1 MAGRRTKSTQTKSG
15 NCGTPPK
22 ESLRTLRLVLDHQET
37 AVILVSRDFQ
47 IEYLNAAAQSLLNTS
62 AQFAQQTHVTEL
74 FTDPAMPLTQW
85 ELSLQ
90 DEVPLANRSA
100 SLILKDG
107 SSLLADYRITP
118 ILDLDAALVELHEM
132 NRLMRIGRDDQSMNA
147 QETSRQLV
155 RGLAHEV
162 KNPLGGIR
170 GAAQLLQKELEKEL
184 EKEPDKE
191 LEKNELEKIEPN
203 KPLANQTPGNE
214 TLNTA
219 PTSNRLNSNPLS
231 EYTEVIIREADRLG
245 NLVDR
250 MLGPNQA
257 VELVPTNI
265 HKVLLHVSSLITAES
280 KSELP
285 LELRNDFDPSLPNLA
300 ADYDSLVQALL
311 NIMRNA
317 VQALAKTD
325 KPTIRLS
332 TRSVRQFTI
341 GTVRHRLVLRVDI
354 EDNGPGIPPEIY
366 DRIFYPMISGRPEGT
381 GLGLAITQTI
391 ISQHMGLLEV
401 ESRPGQTCF
410 SVYLPMDIQ

>member
-15 NCGTPPK
+15 SGSTQPK

-37 AVILVSRDFQ
+37 AVILVSRNFH
-47 IEYLNAAAQSLLNTS
+47 IEYLNAAAQALLNTS
-62 AQFAQQTHVTEL
+62 AQFAQQTHVTDL
-74 FTDPAMPLTQW
+74 FTDPAMSLTQW
-85 ELSLQ
+85 EQSLQ

-107 SSLLADYRITP
+107 SSLMADYRITP
-118 ILDLDAALVELHEM
+118 ILDLDAALIELHEM

-170 GAAQLLQKELEKEL
+170 GAAQLLQKELDKEELDRRELDKREPDKQEL
-184 EKEPDKE
+184 EKR
-191 LEKNELEKIEPN
+191 
-203 KPLANQTPGNE
+203 TPGIE
-214 TLNTA
+214 TLNTS
-219 PTSNRLNSNPLS
+219 PKSNRLNSNPLS
-231 EYTEVIIREADRLG
+231 EYTEVIISEADRLG

-257 VELVPTNI
+257 LQLVPTNI
-265 HKVLLHVSSLITAES
+265 HKVLLHVSSLISAETE
-280 KSELP
+280 SELP
-285 LELRNDFDPSLPNLA
+285 LELRNDFDPSLPDLA

-325 KPTIRLS
+325 KPTIKLR

-354 EDNGPGIPPEIY
+354 EDNGPGIPPDIY

>member
-1 MAGRRTKSTQTKSG
+1 M
-15 NCGTPPK
+15 
-22 ESLRTLRLVLDHQET
+22 LDHQET
-37 AVILVSRDFQ
+37 AVILVSRSFH
-47 IEYLNAAAQSLLNTS
+47 IEYLNASAQALLNTS
-62 AQFAQQTHVTEL
+62 AQFAQQTHITEL
-74 FTDPAMPLTQW
+74 FTDPAMPLAQW
-85 ELSLQ
+85 EESLNN
-90 DEVPLANRSA
+90 EVPLANRSA
-100 SLILKDG
+100 NLIIKDG
-107 SSLLADYRITP
+107 SALLADYRITP
-118 ILDLDAALVELHEM
+118 ILDLDAALIELHEM

-170 GAAQLLQKELEKEL
+170 GAAQLLQRELEK
-184 EKEPDKE
+184 KGPDQQAAGAQK
-191 LEKNELEKIEPN
+191 LNAPRT
-203 KPLANQTPGNE
+203 TPG
-214 TLNTA
+214 
-219 PTSNRLNSNPLS
+219 LNSNPLS
-231 EYTEVIIREADRLG
+231 EYTEVIISEADRLG

-257 VELVPTNI
+257 LELAPTNI
-265 HKVLLHVSSLITAES
+265 HKVLLHVSSLIKAE
-280 KSELP
+280 SELP
-285 LELRNDFDPSLPNLA
+285 LELRNDFDPSLPDLL

-317 VQALAKTD
+317 VQALGKTD
-325 KPTIRLS
+325 NPTIRLK

-341 GTVRHRLVLRVDI
+341 GTVRHRLVLRLDI
-354 EDNGPGIPPEIY
+354 VDNGPGIPPEIY

-391 ISQHMGLLEV
+391 IGQHTGLLEV

>member
-15 NCGTPPK
+15 SGGTPPK

-37 AVILVSRDFQ
+37 AVILVSSGFH
-47 IEYLNAAAQSLLNTS
+47 IEYLNAAAQALLNTS
-62 AQFAQQTHVTEL
+62 TQFAQQTHVTEL
-74 FTDPAMPLTQW
+74 FTDPAMPLVQW
-85 ELSLQ
+85 EQSLQ

-118 ILDLDAALVELHEM
+118 ILDLDAALIELHEM

-170 GAAQLLQKELEKEL
+170 GAAQLLQKELDKQEL
-184 EKEPDKE
+184 DKQEPDKQE
-191 LEKNELEKIEPN
+191 LNKKEPN
-203 KPLANQTPGNE
+203 KPQAHQNPGNK

-219 PTSNRLNSNPLS
+219 PTSKRFSSNPLS
-231 EYTEVIIREADRLG
+231 EYTEVIISEADRLG

-257 VELVPTNI
+257 LQLVPTNI
-265 HKVLLHVSSLITAES
+265 HKVLLHVSSLITAET
-280 KSELP
+280 KGELP
-285 LELRNDFDPSLPNLA
+285 LELRNDFDPSLPDLA

-325 KPTIRLS
+325 KPTIQLR

-354 EDNGPGIPPEIY
+354 EDNGPGIPPDIY

-391 ISQHMGLLEV
+391 IGQHKGLLEV